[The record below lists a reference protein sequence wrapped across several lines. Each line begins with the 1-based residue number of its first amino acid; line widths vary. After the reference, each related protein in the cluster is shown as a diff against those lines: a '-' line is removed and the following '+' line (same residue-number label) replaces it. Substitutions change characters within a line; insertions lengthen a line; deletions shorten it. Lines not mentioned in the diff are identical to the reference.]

1 MYSYDAFISLYAY
14 VCMCVCVFD
23 LTCCARGGEG
33 GGAMLRYQLQL
44 VILSITI
51 MQTGKLY

>member
-33 GGAMLRYQLQL
+33 GGQCLDINFNL
-44 VILSITI
+44 
-51 MQTGKLY
+51 